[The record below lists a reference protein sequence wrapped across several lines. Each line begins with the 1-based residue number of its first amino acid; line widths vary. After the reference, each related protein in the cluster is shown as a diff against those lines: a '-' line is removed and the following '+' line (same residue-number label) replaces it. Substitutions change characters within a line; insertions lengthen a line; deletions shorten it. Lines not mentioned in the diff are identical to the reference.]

1 MSALR
6 FLIRLSIVS
15 SLWATPLLAQGN
27 GNGSVPPADSG
38 SVPVADNGSAPAD
51 SAPVTVAN
59 NPVPVAEGTPGRF
72 AFGYSYLNM
81 NVGGTPSANLNGLAA
96 SATINLLQRWAAALD
111 STYVRAGR
119 DPGSGHSSYVLSVLA
134 GPVFIPKQNNNTRFL
149 LRALAGVSVVDSS
162 VQVNQLYYR
171 GWLSRFSWAAGAGID
186 RNLPAIKDRFPFA
199 VRFNVDYLRTKFLSS
214 SATVQPQNGLRFS
227 ASFVYRFGPRET
239 SARSNNHP

>member
-1 MSALR
+1 M
-6 FLIRLSIVS
+6 
-15 SLWATPLLAQGN
+15 WAAIHLLAQRDGA
-27 GNGSVPPADSG
+27 S
-38 SVPVADNGSAPAD
+38 
-51 SAPVTVAN
+51 
-59 NPVPVAEGTPGRF
+59 PVPVAEGTPGSF

-81 NVGGTPSANLNGLAA
+81 NLGGSPTFNLSGAETG
-96 SATINLLQRWAAALD
+96 ATIDFNPRWGAALD
-111 STYVRAGR
+111 SSYVRAGR

-134 GPVFIPKQNNNTRFL
+134 GPVFIPKPNHNTRL
-149 LRALAGVSVVDSS
+149 LVRALAGVSLVDSS

-171 GWLSRFSWAAGAGID
+171 GWLSRFSWAAGAGIE
-186 RNLPAIKDRFPFA
+186 RNLPPIKDRFPFA

>member
-1 MSALR
+1 MPVADKD
-6 FLIRLSIVS
+6 
-15 SLWATPLLAQGN
+15 
-27 GNGSVPPADSG
+27 SVPVADKG
-38 SVPVADNGSAPAD
+38 SVPVADNGPVPVAE
-51 SAPVTVAN
+51 SAPVTVTN
-59 NPVPVAEGTPGRF
+59 NGPAPVAEGTPGSF

-81 NVGGTPSANLNGLAA
+81 NLGGTPSANLHGLAG
-96 SATINLLQRWAAALD
+96 SATINVLPRWGAALD

-134 GPVFIPKQNNNTRFL
+134 GPVFIPKRTNNTRFL
-149 LRALAGVSVVDSS
+149 LRALGGVSLVDSS

-171 GWLSRFSWAAGAGID
+171 GWLARFSWAVGAGIE
-186 RNLPAIKDRFPFA
+186 RNLPPIKNRFPFA

-239 SARSNNHP
+239 SARYNHR